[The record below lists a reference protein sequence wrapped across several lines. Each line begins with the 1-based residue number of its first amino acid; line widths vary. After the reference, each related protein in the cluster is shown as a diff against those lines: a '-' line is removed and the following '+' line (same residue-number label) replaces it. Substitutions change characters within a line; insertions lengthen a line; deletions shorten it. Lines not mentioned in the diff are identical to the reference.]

1 GKGLMHHGGLCKETD
16 VPNTDCSDEALI
28 AAINYMRK

>member
-1 GKGLMHHGGLCKETD
+1 GGLCKEAD